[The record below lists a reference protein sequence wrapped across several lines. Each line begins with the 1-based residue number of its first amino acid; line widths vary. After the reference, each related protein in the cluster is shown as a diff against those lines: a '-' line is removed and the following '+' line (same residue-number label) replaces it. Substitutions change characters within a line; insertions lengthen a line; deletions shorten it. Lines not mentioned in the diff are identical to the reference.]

1 MSLGKRVNRR
11 TFLRHSTAFGAALS
25 FSASALAATPNHD
38 PLAAPVF
45 TPLPLGAV
53 RPTGWLLTQLNL
65 QANGLSG
72 HLDETWPDVGP
83 NSGWL
88 GGTGESF
95 ERGPYWMDGLV
106 PFAYLLD
113 NPSLKAKV
121 QKWMDWTLASQTPD
135 GNFGPQ
141 GKNND
146 WWPRMVML
154 KALAQYQEATA
165 DPRVIPFM
173 ERYFAYQAKAL
184 PAQPLAS
191 WAKYRW
197 QDNVLTVFWLY
208 DRNHDTPLLELARL
222 LRSQGHD
229 WRGEFADFPYTAK
242 STKPSIAE
250 EKKTGGYHET
260 HGVDIAMGLKSA
272 AIWSRLSHDSHDR
285 DSTLAMLAVLDRY
298 HGLPN
303 GMYSADEHLAG
314 REPYQ
319 GTELCTVVE
328 AMYSLEQ
335 ALAVSGEPLLAD
347 HLETIAFN
355 ALPGAISDDMWS
367 HQYDQQPNQ
376 IKCSLEPRPWSN
388 NGPEANLFGL
398 APNFGC
404 CCANF
409 HQGWPKL
416 TASLWMRS
424 DDSGLAAVVYAPST
438 VSTSVADVPV
448 HLETVTDY
456 PFRNTVEIRITPKA
470 VTNFP
475 LRLRVPLWGTANVT
489 VNGKPAITSAKTGFI
504 TLRRAWAPGDI
515 VRIEFAMESRIV
527 PGFNNSVSIR
537 RGPLV
542 FSLPVEAQWTKLHDR
557 GLTADWSVLPQ
568 SPWNYGLV
576 TSTPAT
582 VAHEQP
588 IGAIPFGKAQPAIT
602 LEVSAKPITNWLEA
616 EGNAGYFPSQ
626 PATASGP
633 AQKIQLVPYAAA
645 KLRITAFPQIA

>member
-1 MSLGKRVNRR
+1 MYLGKRVSRR
-11 TFLRHSTAFGAALS
+11 TFLQRSAGFGASLS
-25 FSASALAATPNHD
+25 FSASGLASAREPDT
-38 PLAAPVF
+38 LAAPVF
-45 TPLPLGAV
+45 TPLPLGEV
-53 RPTGWLLTQLNL
+53 RPSGWLLTQLNL

-83 NSGWL
+83 GSGWL
-88 GGTGESF
+88 GGTGESG

-106 PFAYLLD
+106 PLAYLLD
-113 NPSLKAKV
+113 DPRLKAKIHP
-121 QKWMDWTLASQTPD
+121 WMEWTLASQTSD
-135 GNFGPQ
+135 GNFGARRK
-141 GKNND
+141 GND

-154 KALAQYQEATA
+154 KALTQYQEATA
-165 DPRVIPFM
+165 DPRVIPFL

-184 PAQPLAS
+184 PTQPLVS

-197 QDNVLTVFWLY
+197 QDNVLSVFWLY
-208 DRNHDTPLLELARL
+208 DRNRDPHLLELARL
-222 LRSQGHD
+222 LRTQGHD
-229 WRGEFADFPYTAK
+229 WRAEFAGFPYTAK
-242 STKPSIAE
+242 STKASIDEA
-250 EKKTGGYHET
+250 KKTGGYHET

-272 AIWSRLSHDSHDR
+272 AVWSRLSHDPHDR
-285 DSTLAMLAVLDRY
+285 DSTLAMLAVLDRF

-335 ALAVSGEPLLAD
+335 ALAVSGDPLVAD
-347 HLETIAFN
+347 RLETIALN

-376 IKCSLEPRPWSN
+376 IRCSPQQRPWSN

-416 TASLWMRS
+416 AASLWMRS
-424 DDSGLAAVVYAPST
+424 DDGGLAAVVYAPSM
-438 VSTSVADVPV
+438 VRTSIAGGPI
-448 HLETVTDY
+448 HLEPITDY
-456 PFRNTVEIRITPKA
+456 PFRNTAEIRITPKTA
-470 VTNFP
+470 TRFP
-475 LRLRVPLWGTANVT
+475 LRLRVPSWGTASVT
-489 VNGKPAITSAKTGFI
+489 VNGKPAIASAKTGFI
-504 TLRRAWAPGDI
+504 TLRREWAAGDV
-515 VRIEFAMESRIV
+515 VRIEFAMEPRIF
-527 PGFNNSVSIR
+527 PGFNNSVSVR

-542 FSLPVEAQWTKLHDR
+542 FALALEAQWTKLRDR

-576 TSTPAT
+576 ASAR
-582 VAHEQP
+582 VSAGKEQP
-588 IGAIPFGKAQPAIT
+588 VGSIPFGKAAPPIT
-602 LEVSAKPITNWLEA
+602 LEVTAKSIANWQEA
-616 EGNAGYFPSQ
+616 EGNAGDLPAQ
-626 PATASGP
+626 PITGAAP
-633 AQKIQLVPYAAA
+633 AQKLQLIPYAAA